1 MVRGEWNVNS
11 GDENLAG
18 KQLAERYPGFLDV
31 DDQVPVAFGDDGD
44 RSTGYE
50 PQAFQKV
57 PGVVLAVNLV
67 DVANIADIEHGE
79 WHDMVLNQIRR
90 ES

>member
-1 MVRGEWNVNS
+1 MLAS
-11 GDENLAG
+11 NLLSAI
-18 KQLAERYPGFLDV
+18 LDSLMLTIRF
-31 DDQVPVAFGDDGD
+31 P
-44 RSTGYE
+44 SHSETTGYE